1 MEALLPRKNGRK
13 LPCERQDPVA
23 TRVGAT
29 GNLRKRSFE
38 LPDDTAEPEGIMR
51 YPTQRFSE
59 RSVPTVENERNA
71 SQVFYHPELDVL
83 RFLAF
88 LAVFFHHALPRDAAL
103 YIRNGLPPAASQFI
117 LAAKEAGGYGVDL
130 FFVLSAYLITELLI
144 REHAQRG
151 SFSISAFYVRRALRI
166 WPLYFTFLALTIF
179 VVPTILPADQFGTI
193 YIVSFLLFFGNWV
206 SAANGLPFSV
216 ASPLWSVSVEEQF
229 YLIWPPLL
237 RLVGIQRI
245 KHLAIGM
252 LVVALSTRA
261 VMAAYAIEHPAV
273 WCNTVARLDSIALG
287 AILAVALRG
296 RAPQMK
302 TVFRVLLSGAAV
314 ATFLLVAKFLHQD
327 GPTSV
332 ITYTA
337 TALASVMLL
346 LAVLHKDAQFLRLPS
361 FSWLVYLGRISY
373 GLYVVHLLAL
383 ALVPEI
389 LIVNLGIPIGYE
401 LRVLL
406 SFALTVLLAA
416 ASYRWLEQPFLRL
429 KERFSK
435 IPTGEHRPRWRPRFP
450 APLIATTKH
459 LTPSVNNNPHVSDL

>member
-1 MEALLPRKNGRK
+1 
-13 LPCERQDPVA
+13 
-23 TRVGAT
+23 
-29 GNLRKRSFE
+29 
-38 LPDDTAEPEGIMR
+38 MR
-51 YPTQRFSE
+51 YPTKRFSE
-59 RSVPTVENERNA
+59 RFQSIENTRKDGL
-71 SQVFYHPELDVL
+71 FYHPELDVL

-88 LAVFFHHALPRDAAL
+88 LGVFLHHALPRDVEL
-103 YIRNGLPPAASQFI
+103 YFKNGFPPAASQWI
-117 LAAKEAGGYGVDL
+117 LTAKEAGAYGVDL
-130 FFVLSAYLITELLI
+130 FFVLSAYLITELLL

-179 VVPTILPADQFGTI
+179 VVPRIVPEDQFGTI

-206 SAANGLPFSV
+206 CGANGLPHSV
-216 ASPLWSVSVEEQF
+216 ASPLWSISVEEQF
-229 YLIWPPLL
+229 YLAWPPLL
-237 RLVGIQRI
+237 RVVGIDRI

-261 VMAAYAIEHPAV
+261 LLAAYAVEHPAV

-302 TVFRVLLSGAAV
+302 SVGRVLLAGASLAM
-314 ATFLLVAKFLHQD
+314 FLLVAKFLHQA

-346 LAVLHKDAQFLRLPS
+346 LAVLQRDAQFLRRPA

-383 ALVPEI
+383 ALVPKV
-389 LIVNLGIPIGYE
+389 LIVYLGIPVGYG
-401 LRVLL
+401 LRVVL
-406 SFALTVLLAA
+406 SFLLTVLLAA

-429 KERFSK
+429 KERFRK
-435 IPTGEHRPRWRPRFP
+435 TGKDEQRPRWRPRFP
-450 APLIATTKH
+450 TPLITR
-459 LTPSVNNNPHVSDL
+459 PNNPRPSDL